1 MEKITIKELIE
12 FRGRPSGKLKNNFAF
27 KLKTRKPK
35 EKLEDAKDSG
45 GNYWAISTS
54 SIYNTFKSGK
64 DEYYD
69 LKIDDVILRQATT
82 GSDKDKVMYQRNL
95 DILNNFKEF
104 DLHHLR
110 PLDIANFET
119 VHKEQKI
126 ILINNLPIYI
136 NPSLVFCFERNGK
149 KEIGAVALIPQLGGY
164 QKSQLGMFCEMLYK
178 FLHKHYSNE
187 YQIAEDFCIAIDTY
201 NAQKVIYVELL
212 TGKIPRLVDITIDE
226 IKSL

>member
-110 PLDIANFET
+110 PLDITNFET

-149 KEIGAVALIPQLGGY
+149 KEIGAIALISQLGGY

-212 TGKIPRLVDITIDE
+212 TGKIQRLVDITVDE

>member
-12 FRGRPSGKLKNNFAF
+12 FRGRQSGKLKNNFAF

-69 LKIDDVILRQATT
+69 TKIDDVILRQANTD
-82 GSDKDKVMYQRNL
+82 SEKDKVMYQRNL
-95 DILNNFKEF
+95 DVLNNFKEF
-104 DLHHLR
+104 DLHLLR
-110 PLDIANFET
+110 PLDITNFET

-126 ILINNLPIYI
+126 ILINSLPIYI

-149 KEIGAVALIPQLGGY
+149 KEIGAIALIPQLGGY

-178 FLHKHYSNE
+178 FLYKHYSSE
-187 YQIAEDFCIAIDTY
+187 FQIAEDFCIAIDTY
-201 NAQKVIYVELL
+201 NAQKIIYLELL
-212 TGKIPRLVDITIDE
+212 TGKIPRLVDITVDE
-226 IKSL
+226 LKSL

>member
-45 GNYWAISTS
+45 GNYWSISTS

-110 PLDIANFET
+110 PLDIINFET

-126 ILINNLPIYI
+126 ILINNIPIYI

-149 KEIGAVALIPQLGGY
+149 KEIGAIALIPQLGGY

-212 TGKIPRLVDITIDE
+212 TGKIPRLVDITVDE

>member
-69 LKIDDVILRQATT
+69 LKIDDVISRQANT
-82 GSDKDKVMYQRNL
+82 DIEKDKVMYQRNL
-95 DILNNFKEF
+95 DILSNFKEF

-110 PLDIANFET
+110 PLDITNFET

-149 KEIGAVALIPQLGGY
+149 KEIGAIALIPQLGGY

-178 FLHKHYSNE
+178 FLLKHYSSE
-187 YQIAEDFCIAIDTY
+187 FQIAEDFCIAIDTY
-201 NAQKVIYVELL
+201 NAQKITYLELL
-212 TGKIPRLVDITIDE
+212 TGKIPRFVDITVDE
-226 IKSL
+226 IKSS

>member
-82 GSDKDKVMYQRNL
+82 SSDKDKVMYQRNL

-136 NPSLVFCFERNGK
+136 NPSFVFCFERNGK